1 MITTRS
7 YPILG
12 PILGPILFLGI
23 LTASSCPTAPRGIA
37 RFMSATIDGFSWTAD
52 GQTDAGL
59 VHPFAEYGLGDS
71 TLVLSG
77 IGHATTG
84 FRWTVRIRVRARL
97 GDTATFVLGDSGTAR
112 DAELDEDV
120 GVGADTVY
128 RTTASAP
135 GTLTITSFDTSA
147 NLVTGRFAFSATDPD
162 ARRTVSVTGGSFV
175 LFCHVTDLPVANRA
189 K

>member
-1 MITTRS
+1 MTTA
-7 YPILG
+7 PIRAVLG
-12 PILGPILFLGI
+12 PILLLAA
-23 LTASSCPTAPRGIA
+23 LTASSCPMAPRGIA
-37 RFMSATIDGFSWTAD
+37 RFMVATIDDFAWTAD
-52 GQTDAGL
+52 GYTDAGL

-71 TLVLSG
+71 TLFLFGVG
-77 IGHATTG
+77 EATTG
-84 FRWTVRIRVRARL
+84 IRWTVQIRVRARL
-97 GDTATFVLGDSGTAR
+97 GDTATFVLGDSGTAG
-112 DAELDEDV
+112 DAVLGEDV
-120 GVGADTVY
+120 RDGADTVY

-147 NLVTGRFAFSATDPD
+147 NIVTGKFAFSATDPD